1 MTQLSQPRA
10 GTPQLLDSA
19 QLQRTIVR
27 LAHEIAEQHPALES
41 LVLVGIRTRGVPLA
55 QRLAQALA
63 SFGLPPPPVAGLD
76 PGDYRDDRP
85 RAENGHR
92 RALTS
97 LDGGA
102 VPPIDSARVVVV
114 DDVVFTGRTLRAAL
128 DALVAEGRPAA
139 VEVLV
144 LVDRGHRELPLRA
157 TYVGKNVPTSF
168 GDRVAVRLREVDGVD
183 GAWLKQ
189 EARA

>member
-10 GTPQLLDSA
+10 GTPQLLDAS
-19 QLQRTIVR
+19 QLQRIIVR
-27 LAHEIAEQHPALES
+27 LSHEIAEQHPALES

-55 QRLAQALA
+55 QRLAQALS
-63 SFGLPPPPVAGLD
+63 SFGLPPPPVAALD
-76 PGDYRDDRP
+76 PRDYRDDRP
-85 RAENGHR
+85 RSENGHR
-92 RALTS
+92 PALTA
-97 LDGGA
+97 LAGGA

-183 GAWLKQ
+183 GAWLQQ
-189 EARA
+189 EMRA